1 LRSSGGS
8 RHHLVKEPEPLIR
21 RREIE
26 AYLFRVADI
35 AEDVGAGRRTWR
47 TTMAK
52 KTPEWFEERMKAIE
66 EFRESVRRSSKRYYA
81 AQAARQQGEQPPD
94 G

>member
-35 AEDVGAGRRTWR
+35 AEDVGAGRRTL
-47 TTMAK
+47 
-52 KTPEWFEERMKAIE
+52 EDDDGEEE
-66 EFRESVRRSSKRYYA
+66 EDA
-81 AQAARQQGEQPPD
+81 
-94 G
+94 